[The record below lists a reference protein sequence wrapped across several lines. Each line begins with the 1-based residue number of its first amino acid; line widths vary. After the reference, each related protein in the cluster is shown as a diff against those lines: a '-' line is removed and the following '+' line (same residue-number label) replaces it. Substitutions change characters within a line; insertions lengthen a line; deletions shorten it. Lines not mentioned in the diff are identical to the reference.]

1 VRLGIGKGYDLNVV
15 SFKHEFKMVLT
26 PEAGSNKSYSNGFP
40 NLGRQGIE
48 VGRKHSSTGSGE
60 ASGPQKIAT
69 IHGFKGF

>member
-1 VRLGIGKGYDLNVV
+1 MRLGIGKGYDLNVV
-15 SFKHEFKMVLT
+15 SFKHELKMVLT

-69 IHGFKGF
+69 IHWFKGF